1 MAITTQLSALGLL
14 VAVLIVVS
22 AAAHAGHRAGRTRR
36 GLTWADWSGRD
47 QVPVHARQVGSSDEE
62 YYRNGIHFEL
72 YTAKNPDEPELLD
85 IYSSELDFETVFD
98 ARRPT
103 KVAVHGWLSDG
114 LGLIQLRKAFLATSE
129 VNFIAVN
136 WTDIDTI
143 VYPLA
148 RYHVSSIAQRVA
160 FLLDFLRIMFGVP
173 LSSVHVIGHSLGA
186 HISGLAGSMVQW
198 GRLGRITGLDPAGP
212 LFLNDPTRRLDKNDA
227 MFVDVIHTCAN
238 LLGYRDAIGHT
249 DFYPNGGN
257 CFQPGC
263 ALTDMTQGTC
273 SHDRGYDFME
283 ESIRGGIFTAFPCAG
298 ANSAPDFSQPDKN
311 IVMGVSTPP
320 SSRGSF
326 CLYTNDASPF
336 AMDQTK
342 QLKVA
347 ANTSTT
353 EPDEQ
358 FRGRVYRTFM
368 RRGTEYESLGRDMPD
383 Y

>member
-1 MAITTQLSALGLL
+1 GQ
-14 VAVLIVVS
+14 
-22 AAAHAGHRAGRTRR
+22 RAGRTRR
-36 GLTWADWSGRD
+36 GLTWADWSGSD
-47 QVPVHARQVGSSDEE
+47 QVPVHAKQVGSSDEE

-72 YTAKNPDEPELLD
+72 YTVKNPDEPELLD

-114 LGLIQLRKAFLATSE
+114 LGLIQLRKAFLATSD
-129 VNFIAVN
+129 VNYIAVN

-173 LSSVHVIGHSLGA
+173 LSSVHRGRAVTTEVTTSWKSPYAGGSSRHSRA
-186 HISGLAGSMVQW
+186 R
-198 GRLGRITGLDPAGP
+198 GRTAP
-212 LFLNDPTRRLDKNDA
+212 PTS
-227 MFVDVIHTCAN
+227 V
-238 LLGYRDAIGHT
+238 
-249 DFYPNGGN
+249 
-257 CFQPGC
+257 
-263 ALTDMTQGTC
+263 
-273 SHDRGYDFME
+273 
-283 ESIRGGIFTAFPCAG
+283 
-298 ANSAPDFSQPDKN
+298 SQIK
-311 IVMGVSTPP
+311 TY
-320 SSRGSF
+320 SRGSF

-358 FRGRVYRTFM
+358 FRARVYRTFM
-368 RRGTEYESLGRDMPD
+368 RRGTEYEREYALQYKKKTQFPG
-383 Y
+383 